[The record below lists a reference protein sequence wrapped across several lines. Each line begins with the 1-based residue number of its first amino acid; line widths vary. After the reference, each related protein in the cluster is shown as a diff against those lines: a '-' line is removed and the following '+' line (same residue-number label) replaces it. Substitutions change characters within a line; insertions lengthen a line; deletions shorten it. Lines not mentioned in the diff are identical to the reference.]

1 MKTKWELA
9 DGVDRQWAESLLQ
22 DEGGRVVKQSPA
34 KIVTVHRT
42 ADGVVYM
49 KRSRHAP
56 FPWRPFK
63 YWFKDSPGRFEWQM
77 ALSMQTLGIPV
88 VRRLALYEIW
98 SARGLCEDILI
109 TEGFNG
115 NPLLEAD
122 NADPVRV
129 MAFVKQCHQKG
140 MIHGDL
146 HPANLLVHRETGEL
160 RLVDFKGVRIKINP
174 DPQKQ
179 EADLALLNIQFP
191 MPLPEKLLK
200 LSDQIRRKKMA
211 GRSGRCLKHNRE
223 FTPHGNHLFAPQF
236 HGGRRWWVRKPL
248 LDEGLTA
255 LLVNPDSALKGDAL
269 LKDGTSNTVGRHSGW
284 VVKRYNFKKP
294 LNLIKDIF
302 RPSKAKKSFRLG
314 YHLELLGIPTARVV
328 AVAEDRV
335 FGFLIRSFLIMEEVS
350 TAVTLGSTGDR
361 DGLATR
367 VGKLIGRLHHEGFSH
382 RDLKESNLL
391 IDEQGKPHLID
402 LDGLTYDGKVA
413 PKAAIANLIRLDHGL
428 QCTPVYTR
436 ANWIGFIKQYC
447 RETGLRRDSLKTM
460 CAK

>member
-1 MKTKWELA
+1 MFLKVKTKWEIA
-9 DGVDRQWAESLLQ
+9 DGVDRQWAKSLLQ

-42 ADGVVYM
+42 ADGVVYV

-56 FPWRPFK
+56 FLFRPLK
-63 YWFKDSPGRFEWQM
+63 YWFKDSPSRWEWGVAQ
-77 ALSMQTLGIPV
+77 AMQALGIPAV
-88 VRRLALYEIW
+88 KHLALCEIW
-98 SARGLCEDILI
+98 SARGLHEDILI
-109 TEGFNG
+109 TEGFDG
-115 NPLLEAD
+115 KPLDEAGEV
-122 NADPVRV
+122 DPVQV
-129 MAFVKQCHQKG
+129 MDFVGQCHQKG
-140 MIHGDL
+140 MVHGDL
-146 HPANLLVHRETGEL
+146 HLANILLHPQSGEL
-160 RLVDFKGVRIKINP
+160 RLVDLKGVRIEKDP
-174 DPQKQ
+174 DSAKQ
-179 EADLALLNIQFP
+179 MMDLAYLNINFP
-191 MPLPEKLLK
+191 MPLPKKLLR
-200 LSDQIRRKKMA
+200 LSDQVRRKKMA
-211 GRSGRCLKHNRE
+211 TRCRRCLKNNRE
-223 FTPHGNHLFAPQF
+223 FAPQF
-236 HGGRRWWVRKPL
+236 HGGRRWWVRRPL

-350 TAVTLGSTGDR
+350 TAVTLGSTADR

-391 IDEQGKPHLID
+391 VDEHGKPYLID
-402 LDGLTYDGKVA
+402 LDCLKYDGKVT
-413 PKAAIANLIRLDHGL
+413 PKPAIANLIRLDRGL
-428 QCTPVYTR
+428 QCTSVYSR

-447 RETGLRRDSLKTM
+447 RETGLRRDSLKTI